1 MVSKPLSKLLQT
13 LGGVSRLWSAV
24 LLLMPWCTWL
34 GHPAAPRRS
43 KAGFSQM
50 WDTVDDNPSTVR
62 FIKRLSNYSN
72 TPKDAIGHWNGKMP
86 LFWLNC
92 HDCMRQKSND
102 NFHENVIKMKTFP
115 FQWFALCCGFVLI
128 EFTHHCV
135 HWPWGNGKVGSR
147 ESIKTYNKA
156 KENKTK
162 ENHVHGIY
170 CR

>member
-43 KAGFSQM
+43 KAGLSQM

-72 TPKDAIGHWNGKMP
+72 TPKDAIGHWNGNTVILTKLP
-86 LFWLNC
+86 WL
-92 HDCMRQKSND
+92 HAPEIKWQLPWK
-102 NFHENVIKMKTFP
+102 FHQNETFP
-115 FQWFALCCGFVLI
+115 FRWFALCCGFVLI

-135 HWPWGNGKVGSR
+135 HWPWGNGVVGSR

-156 KENKTK
+156 KQNKTK